1 MLVVE
6 RFDRRW
12 TSDNRLLRL
21 PQEDC
26 CQALSVPPALK
37 YESDGGPG
45 IPAILN
51 LMKGSDQ
58 SEADQA
64 TFLKAVIA
72 FWLLGATDGHAKN
85 FSVFL
90 SPGGRFRM
98 TPLYDV
104 ISAQPS
110 LDAGQIKRNKM
121 KLARLQHSRHYV
133 VDGVMPRHFVQTAAK
148 AGIGAGIVKA
158 IFGELHAKAP
168 AAVEQVTASLPKGFP
183 AEVADTISNGIKARL
198 RRLEEA

>member
-1 MLVVE
+1 M
-6 RFDRRW
+6 
-12 TSDNRLLRL
+12 SSIGL
-21 PQEDC
+21 PPTAPAAPGSAR
-26 CQALSVPPALK
+26 CQALSVPPSLK
-37 YESDGGPG
+37 YESEGGPG

-51 LMKGSDQ
+51 LLKGSDQ
-58 SEADQA
+58 PEVDQT

-110 LDAGQIKRNKM
+110 LGAGQIPRNKT
-121 KLARLQHSRHYV
+121 KLAMAVGNSRHYA
-133 VDGVMPRHFVQTAAK
+133 VDSVMPRHFVQTAAK
-148 AGIGAGIVKA
+148 AGIGVRLVTA
-158 IFGELHAKAP
+158 ILDELRARAP
-168 AAVEQVTASLPKGFP
+168 AAVERVTASLPKAFP
-183 AEVADTISNGIKARL
+183 AEVADTISNGFEARV
-198 RRLEEA
+198 RRLEEASC